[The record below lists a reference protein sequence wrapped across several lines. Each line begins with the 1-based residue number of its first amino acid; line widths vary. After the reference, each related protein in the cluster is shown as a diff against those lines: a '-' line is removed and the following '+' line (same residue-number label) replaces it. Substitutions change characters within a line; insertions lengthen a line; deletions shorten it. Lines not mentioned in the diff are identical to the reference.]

1 MDKSTIEY
9 LKKTYPEKIT
19 KDQFYR
25 ICHISKKTAS
35 YLLDNGLVP
44 CVNSGKKTRKY
55 TILLSDVI
63 AFLEARKE
71 NPLVFKA
78 PDNYYKGDK
87 VCYAHGINTER
98 LMRHRSLLRTFLKM
112 NIASYRDVLTPREV
126 GEFTGYSFK
135 TVNHWCVKEE
145 LKCFLIFNKF
155 QIPKEY
161 LLDFMVSDRC
171 ILIAKKSQKH
181 IKMLTKAMEYINSQ
195 CASKK

>member
-1 MDKSTIEY
+1 MPQSNIWKIHIP
-9 LKKTYPEKIT
+9 KKLPKISFT
-19 KDQFYR
+19 AYA
-25 ICHISKKTAS
+25 ISAKKTAS

-44 CVNSGKKTRKY
+44 CINSGKKTRKY

-63 AFLEARKE
+63 AFLEAREE

-87 VCYAHGINTER
+87 VCYAHGINAER
-98 LMRHRSLLRTFLKM
+98 LIRHRSFLRTFLKM
-112 NIASYRDVLTPREV
+112 KIASYRDVLTPKEV
-126 GEFTGYSFK
+126 GEITGYSFK

-161 LLDFMVSDRC
+161 LLDFMVSERY
-171 ILIAKKSQKH
+171 ILIAKKSPKH
-181 IKMLTKAMEYINSQ
+181 IKMLTEAMEYINLQ
-195 CASKK
+195 CTSKK

>member
-1 MDKSTIEY
+1 MDNATIEY
-9 LKKTYPEKIT
+9 LKNTYPEKIT

-63 AFLEARKE
+63 AFLEAREE

-87 VCYAHGINTER
+87 VCYAHGINAER
-98 LMRHRSLLRTFLKM
+98 LIRHRSLLRTFLEMK
-112 NIASYRDVLTPREV
+112 IASYRDVLTPKEV
-126 GEFTGYSFK
+126 GEITGYSFK
-135 TVNHWCVKEE
+135 TVNLWCVKEE
-145 LKCFLIFNKF
+145 LKCFIIFNKF

-181 IKMLTKAMEYINSQ
+181 IKMLTEAMEYINSQ